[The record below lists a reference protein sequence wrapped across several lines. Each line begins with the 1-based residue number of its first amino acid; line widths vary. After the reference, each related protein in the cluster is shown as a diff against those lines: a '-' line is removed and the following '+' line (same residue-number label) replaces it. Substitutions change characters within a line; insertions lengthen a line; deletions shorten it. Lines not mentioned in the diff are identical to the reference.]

1 MEYYQNRVKINK
13 ENQIDIVKNNINI
26 AQLLSLENNDPL
38 KKVKDL
44 IQIDET
50 RDVVPPSS
58 QPFHLYQSAR
68 KKYFGASSSQI

>member
-44 IQIDET
+44 I
-50 RDVVPPSS
+50 
-58 QPFHLYQSAR
+58 
-68 KKYFGASSSQI
+68 